1 MQITVQTISSKS
13 VTTKYG
19 PKPTF
24 SIKGTDGQWYKCGFT
39 KPKCNE
45 GDTIEVDVKE
55 TTYGT
60 EITDPKNIT
69 VVGGGSVSVPS
80 ASAPRSGGGASR
92 GGYDRVFPV
101 PALSP
106 ERAIIRQNAL
116 TNAREL
122 YVGSGDPKKLSAV
135 DLNDAAHHIIEIAR
149 IFESYSTGDIDK
161 AMAMAEVAAEG
172 MIDA

>member
-13 VTTKYG
+13 VTTKFG
-19 PKPTF
+19 PKPVF
-24 SIKGTDGQWYKCGFT
+24 SIKGTDNNWYKCGFT
-39 KPKCNE
+39 KPKCSE
-45 GDTIEVDVKE
+45 GDTIEVNVKE
-55 TTYGT
+55 TDYGS

-69 VVGGGSVSVPS
+69 IVGGGGVSVPS
-80 ASAPRSGGGASR
+80 ASPVRSGGTASR

-122 YVGSGDPKKLSAV
+122 YVGTLDTKKGVSL
-135 DLNDAAHHIIEIAR
+135 DDAAKHIIEVAR
-149 IFESYSTGDIDK
+149 IFEAYSTGDIDK
-161 AMAMAEVAAEG
+161 AAAMAEVAAEG
-172 MIDA
+172 LIDA

>member
-13 VTTKYG
+13 VTTKFG
-19 PKPTF
+19 PKPVF

-39 KPKCNE
+39 KPKCSE
-45 GDTIEVDVKE
+45 GDTIEVNVKE
-55 TTYGT
+55 TDYGS

-69 VVGGGSVSVPS
+69 VVGGGGVSVPT
-80 ASAPRSGGGASR
+80 ASAPRPTGGGSR

-122 YVGSGDPKKLSAV
+122 YVGTLDPKSKGTSL
-135 DLNDAAHHIIEIAR
+135 DDAAQHIIDIAR
-149 IFESYSTGDIDK
+149 IFEAYSTGDIDK
-161 AMAMAEVAAEG
+161 AAAMAEAAMEG

>member
-69 VVGGGSVSVPS
+69 VVGGGGVSVPS
-80 ASAPRSGGGASR
+80 TSAPRSGGGASR

-116 TNAREL
+116 TNAREM
-122 YVGSGDPKKLSAV
+122 VVASFGGKPF
-135 DLNDAAHHIIEIAR
+135 DANESVAHSIIAMAR
-149 IFESYSTGDIDK
+149 QFEAYSTGDLDK
-161 AMAMAEVAAEG
+161 AAAFEEAAMEA